1 MTIGLTFLLTKVK
14 ITLEVLTTSPR
25 GVSTPGGGRST
36 IFRWVDTVSLYTN
49 SHLTMLDPLMFT
61 AESTVFALCLPLEL
75 FGPQTV
81 TISVPLQNLADYKL
95 SILWPARV
103 VHW

>member
-1 MTIGLTFLLTKVK
+1 
-14 ITLEVLTTSPR
+14 
-25 GVSTPGGGRST
+25 
-36 IFRWVDTVSLYTN
+36 
-49 SHLTMLDPLMFT
+49 MLDPLMFT